1 MIIDKNKIKQENL
14 KNKNVINEKKNENS
28 NSISVIIRRKGNI
41 ENKYTF
47 EPLNTIEFL
56 IETVRK
62 KESNVK
68 NTVEIYYN
76 NILITDYLGTL
87 QDYKIE
93 NNSIIDF
100 YDYTIGG
107 QYFVKTV
114 KGKTIAIDLEPS
126 DTIKILKEK
135 INYREAIPLDKIKI
149 IYQGKLLEDDKTIK
163 YYNLKEQIYLTLKI
177 N

>member
-1 MIIDKNKIKQENL
+1 MIN
-14 KNKNVINEKKNENS
+14 
-28 NSISVIIRRKGNI
+28 
-41 ENKYTF
+41 
-47 EPLNTIEFL
+47 
-56 IETVRK
+56 
-62 KESNVK
+62 
-68 NTVEIYYN
+68 
-76 NILITDYLGTL
+76 DYLGTL

-100 YDYTIGG
+100 YDYKIGG
-107 QYFVKTV
+107 QYFIKNV

-163 YYNLKEQIYLTLKI
+163 YYNLKEQIYLTLKF